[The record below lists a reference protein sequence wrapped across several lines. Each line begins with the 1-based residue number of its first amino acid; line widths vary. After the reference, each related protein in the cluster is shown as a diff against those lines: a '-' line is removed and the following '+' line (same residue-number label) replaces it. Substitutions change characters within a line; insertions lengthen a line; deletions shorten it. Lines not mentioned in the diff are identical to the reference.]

1 MHTEIGKQP
10 GAAGLVLGP
19 CRNVARTIPH
29 DLEDARGTE
38 REDGIYV
45 AELVMDHEAENAHL
59 RGAAV
64 VELDGAL
71 LGLGLVVEHVPH
83 GVHALAGVF
92 GEVHGAVADVAREL
106 GVAGVVARHV
116 EVDPAQGDDDPKK
129 VARRQHFEGAEAT

>member
-1 MHTEIGKQP
+1 MHTEIKKTTGCCGP
-10 GAAGLVLGP
+10 RLGP
-19 CRNVARTIPH
+19 CRNAALVISQ

-38 REDGIYV
+38 REDGVYV
-45 AELVMDHEAENAHL
+45 TELVVDHEAENAHL

-71 LGLGLVVEHVPH
+71 LGLGLVIEHVPH